1 MTAERRSLVMTP
13 TRRALLGALPA
24 LACLSR
30 SALAAPSAAD
40 LYRDAVIINGNL
52 VLPID
57 DTKPLDKETRD
68 QIKAS
73 GLTAAKMTIGGSGGE
88 TRAEV
93 VESIAG
99 FDKAIALNPDLYMKV
114 VAPADFARA
123 KASGRLGVI
132 YSFEAAEMLEGDLAA
147 IDQFHDLGVLI
158 MGLSYNRTTP
168 FASGTMSKES
178 TGLTALGRQAVARM
192 NAKGVTVDVSH
203 SDEKSSLAA
212 IEASNRPVLITHAGC
227 AAVHAHPRNKSDD
240 LMREL
245 ADRGGVIGI
254 YELSYLTTA
263 PAQPSLEVYLAH
275 LTHALK
281 VCGEDHVGIGSDAL
295 LWPFDTSAESMA
307 QWNKSLEERK
317 AAGVA
322 APGEGPPPFVTELNR
337 PDRCAIVADA
347 LAKRGYKARVV
358 EKVLGG
364 NFRRV
369 FNETWTG

>member
-1 MTAERRSLVMTP
+1 MTP
-13 TRRALLGALPA
+13 SRRALLGALPV
-24 LACLSR
+24 LACLPR
-30 SALAAPSAAD
+30 SAFAAPSAAA
-40 LYRDAVIINGNL
+40 LYRDAVVINGNL
-52 VLPID
+52 MLPID
-57 DTKPLDKETRD
+57 DEKPLDKETRD
-68 QIKAS
+68 LIRAS

-99 FDKAIALNPDLYMKV
+99 FDKAVALNPDLYMKITG
-114 VAPADFARA
+114 PADFARA

-147 IDQFHDLGVLI
+147 IDQFRGLGVLI

-168 FASGTMSKES
+168 FASGTMSPQS
-178 TGLTALGRQAVARM
+178 MGLTALGRQAVERM

-203 SDEKSSLAA
+203 SDETSSLAA
-212 IEASNRPVLITHAGC
+212 IEASTKPVLITHAGSS
-227 AAVHAHPRNKSDD
+227 AVHAHPRNKSDT
-240 LMREL
+240 LMRAL
-245 ADRGGVIGI
+245 AKRGGVIGI

-295 LWPFDTSAESMA
+295 LWPFDTSPESLAE
-307 QWNKSLEERK
+307 WNKSLEQRK

-337 PDRCAIVADA
+337 PDRCAVIADA
-347 LAKRGYKARVV
+347 LCKKGYSSRTV

-369 FNETWTG
+369 FNETWTA

>member
-1 MTAERRSLVMTP
+1 MTA

-24 LACLSR
+24 LACLGR
-30 SALAAPSAAD
+30 PALAAASSAAD
-40 LYRDAVIINGNL
+40 LYRGAVVINGNL
-52 VLPID
+52 ILPID
-57 DTKPLDKETRD
+57 DEKPLDQTARD

-88 TRAEV
+88 TRAQV

-99 FDKAIALNPDLYMKV
+99 FDKAVALNPDVYMKV
-114 VAPADFARA
+114 TGPADFARA
-123 KASGRLGVI
+123 KASGRVGVI

-147 IDQFHDLGVLI
+147 IDQFRGLGVLV

-178 TGLTALGRQAVARM
+178 TGLTDLGRRAVARM
-192 NAKGVTVDVSH
+192 NARGVTVDVSH
-203 SDEKSSLAA
+203 NDEKSSLAA
-212 IEASNRPVLITHAGC
+212 IAASDRPVLVTHAGC
-227 AAVHAHPRNKSDD
+227 DAVHAHPRNKSDA

-245 ADRGGVIGI
+245 ADRGGVMGI

-263 PAQPSLEVYLAH
+263 PTQPSLEVYLAH

-307 QWNKSLEERK
+307 QWNASLEARK

-322 APGEGPPPFVTELNR
+322 APGEGPPPFVTGLNR

-347 LAKRGYKARVV
+347 LLKRGYKARVV

-369 FNETWTG
+369 FDETWTG